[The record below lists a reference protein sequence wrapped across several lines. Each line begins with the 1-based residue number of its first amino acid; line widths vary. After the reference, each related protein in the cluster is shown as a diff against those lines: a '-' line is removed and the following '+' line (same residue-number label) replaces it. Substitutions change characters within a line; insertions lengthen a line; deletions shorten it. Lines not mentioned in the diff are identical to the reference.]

1 MTNWVDNR
9 QICIRFMAD
18 GSIRHESDEI
28 SGTWSIQNTASFALY
43 QDHRDWT
50 TIYRKKLQYRIR
62 VELTA
67 IQVCGGVRSAE
78 QVGEVAPA
86 TPLNMYVLYDTT
98 SGVFYLQEE
107 LAYFQIIAIKVMM
120 ADIGRRVACEAV
132 RVM

>member
-1 MTNWVDNR
+1 
-9 QICIRFMAD
+9 MAD

-28 SGTWSIQNTASFALY
+28 AGTWSIQNTASFALY

-50 TIYRKKLQYRIR
+50 KIYKKKLQYRIR
-62 VELTA
+62 VELT
-67 IQVCGGVRSAE
+67 
-78 QVGEVAPA
+78 PA

-132 RVM
+132 QVM